1 MEKIQTIKQLLH
13 TIKQALGWPRVEAIG
28 KVQTMILD
36 EPDMPDEAIQQIFSD
51 LAYDLNFYEDDPR
64 DRDAALGYYGD
75 DKLVEIVDTA
85 IKKIEDDTERFS
97 FNTGVSGFT
106 IAVNELTDL
115 KCNKKQILEP
125 LLILLAPYAPHI
137 AEELWHQLGNKSTVL
152 DARYPL
158 FEEKYVTESSK
169 EYPISVNGKTRTT
182 MNISLDAAQ
191 LDVEKIVL
199 ENEVIKKW
207 LEGKAPK
214 KIIYVK
220 GKMVNVVV

>member
-1 MEKIQTIKQLLH
+1 
-13 TIKQALGWPRVEAIG
+13 V
-28 KVQTMILD
+28 
-36 EPDMPDEAIQQIFSD
+36 S
-51 LAYDLNFYEDDPR
+51 
-64 DRDAALGYYGD
+64 
-75 DKLVEIVDTA
+75 
-85 IKKIEDDTERFS
+85 S
-97 FNTGVSGFT
+97 FM
-106 IAVNELTDL
+106 IAVNDLTDL
-115 KCNKKQILEP
+115 KCNKKQVLES

-137 AEELWHQLGNKSTVL
+137 AEELWHQLGHQSTVL

-158 FEEKYVTESSK
+158 FEEKYVIESSK

-182 MNISLDAAQ
+182 LNISLDAAQ